1 MCEELTPSS
10 HIRMSS
16 HCLCQTHHAQ
26 ASGTPEDEAA
36 AVALVRDYKAQRTIA
51 AFSAGQ
57 QVPKRNYTIE
67 ELRLNNVEP
76 EKYDT
81 V

>member
-1 MCEELTPSS
+1 MVYAD
-10 HIRMSS
+10 
-16 HCLCQTHHAQ
+16 HHHYHHHYHHKQ
-26 ASGTPEDEAA
+26 ATGTPEDEAA
-36 AVALVRDYKAQRTIA
+36 AVALVREMKANGVLF

-76 EKYDT
+76 EK
-81 V
+81 